1 MPPSRSVRAFVV
13 AMMLAG
19 CATGAPREPF
29 TAGEADMAE
38 VPGFPDVRYWADTAS
53 PTLLRAT
60 EKNLREEHRLPG
72 RELNWLLLSGGGD
85 DGAFGAGVL
94 YGLSEA
100 GRRPEYSLV
109 AGVST
114 GALIAPFAFLGR
126 AYDDQL
132 RDVYTTIDRDD
143 ILRPRVFAGLLGADS
158 LADTAPLQRLVARY
172 VTPELLDAIA
182 REHRAGR
189 RLLVVTTHLD
199 LQRPVAWSMGAIAQ
213 HGGPDAVEL
222 FRKVLVAS
230 ASIPALFPPVMIEAA
245 AGGRTIAEMHVDGG
259 TTMQVFTVPMGL
271 DKYAARVRA
280 SGRPRNIYIVMNTRL
295 RPEFHLVERSTLPIA
310 QRSLSTLTKSSGVE
324 SLRIYRDLA
333 RRTNTALNVAF
344 IDRDFTETAPAPFDR
359 GYMNDLFE
367 YGRAKARAG
376 AAWRKELGANEAG
389 SPQ

>member
-1 MPPSRSVRAFVV
+1 
-13 AMMLAG
+13 MMLAG

-29 TAGEADMAE
+29 TAGEADVAE
-38 VPGFPDVRYWADTAS
+38 VPGFPGVRYWADTAS
-53 PTLLRAT
+53 PTLVRAT
-60 EKNLREEHRLPG
+60 EERFREEHKLPG

-94 YGLSEA
+94 YGLSEV
-100 GRRPEYSLV
+100 GRRPEFSLV

-158 LADTAPLQRLVARY
+158 LADTAPLQRLVAHY

-189 RLLVVTTHLD
+189 RLLVVTTNLD
-199 LQRPVAWSMGAIAQ
+199 AQRPVAWSMGAIAE
-213 HGGPDAVEL
+213 HGGPEAMEL

-230 ASIPALFPPVMIEAA
+230 ASIPALFPPVIIEAA
-245 AGGRTIAEMHVDGG
+245 AGGRTISEMHVDGG

-280 SGRPRNIYIVMNTRL
+280 SARARNIYVVMNTRL

-333 RRTNTALNVAF
+333 RQTNTALNVTF

-359 GYMNDLFE
+359 AYMNDLFE

-376 AAWRKELGANEAG
+376 AVWRKQLGLNEPVT
-389 SPQ
+389 PQ